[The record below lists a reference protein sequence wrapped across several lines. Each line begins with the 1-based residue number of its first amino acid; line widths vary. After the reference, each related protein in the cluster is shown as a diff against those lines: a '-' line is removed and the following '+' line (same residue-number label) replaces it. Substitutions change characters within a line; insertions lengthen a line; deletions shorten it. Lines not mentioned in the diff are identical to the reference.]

1 VVFFVKIKQL
11 NRSKSLFL
19 EFYYMYIKF
28 PFKTIVII
36 LEYFHIISENLLL
49 FIDMQMKLSLLL
61 TTMYIDDF
69 SIQDLF

>member
-1 VVFFVKIKQL
+1 
-11 NRSKSLFL
+11 
-19 EFYYMYIKF
+19 MYIKF

-69 SIQDLF
+69 SIQDLFWEFLV